1 MYDDGMNSGPLSG
14 VHVLEV
20 GMNIAGPYAAS
31 LLADFGAAAIKLEP
45 PQGDTARATP
55 PVRAGIG
62 ALFASVNHEKRYL
75 ALNLRHPE
83 SAAVRDRLIEWA
95 DVVIQN
101 LRPGRAADMGLSAED
116 CHRIKPSIV
125 HCSVEAFHPS
135 DRGRAGYDLLVQA
148 ESGLMALSGPP
159 EGEACRVPAA
169 AIDHATGLWIAFAVA
184 AELRG
189 ARESVALRFSMLDV
203 ALGLLNER
211 VSSYLVSG
219 QEPGR
224 MGSATS
230 TTTPHRAYPTADDE
244 IVIGAA
250 NDRLFARLASA
261 LGPPLEGDER
271 FVTMQ
276 GRLDHRAELDRII
289 VSILAGASAAS
300 WRERLDA
307 AGVPVAKVRGLG
319 EAVERHR
326 ATSPTG
332 FFRPDHVDTA
342 EGQDLVPV
350 LAPPVQV
357 SDHEWSQTRGVGL
370 VGRDSREILLELGL
384 AAHEIEDLVANAVVA
399 APSLDPVAEAAR

>member
-1 MYDDGMNSGPLSG
+1 MNSGPLSG

-31 LLADFGAAAIKLEP
+31 LLADFGAEAIKVEP
-45 PQGDTARATP
+45 PQGDTSRATP
-55 PVRAGIG
+55 PLHEGVG

-75 ALNLRHPE
+75 SLDLRHPGA
-83 SAAVRDRLIEWA
+83 AAVRDRLIDWA

-101 LRPGRAADMGLSAED
+101 LRPGRATDLGLGAED
-116 CHRIKPSIV
+116 CHRLKPSIV
-125 HCSVEAFHPS
+125 HCSVEAFHPV

-159 EGEACRVPAA
+159 AGEACRVPAA
-169 AIDHATGLWIAFAVA
+169 AIDHTTGLWIAFAVA

-189 ARESVALRFSMLDV
+189 RRESVTLRFSMLDV

-250 NDRLFARLASA
+250 NDRLFERLAAA
-261 LGPPLEGDER
+261 LGSPLEGDER
-271 FVTMQ
+271 FATMQ
-276 GRLDHRAELDRII
+276 GRLDHRSELDGMIT
-289 VSILAGASAAS
+289 SILARAPAAS
-300 WRERLDA
+300 WHERLSA

-319 EAVERHR
+319 EAVARHR
-326 ATSPTG
+326 SSSPTG
-332 FFRPDHVDTA
+332 FFTA
-342 EGQDLVPV
+342 PEAGRAEEEKPIPV

-357 SDHEWSQTRGVGL
+357 SDHDWSLSRGVGA
-370 VGRDSREILLELGL
+370 VGCDSREVLRELGFDSREAEELL
-384 AAHEIEDLVANAVVA
+384 ASGAVSAPSTGAAFEA
-399 APSLDPVAEAAR
+399 AP